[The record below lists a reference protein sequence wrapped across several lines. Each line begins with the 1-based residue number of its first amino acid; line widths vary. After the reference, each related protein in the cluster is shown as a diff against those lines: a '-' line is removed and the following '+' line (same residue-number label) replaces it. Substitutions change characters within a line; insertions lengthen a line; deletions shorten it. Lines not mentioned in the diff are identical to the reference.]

1 MLKFIFNNFFVQCL
15 TMIKAKFNVTWCR
28 FGTLVIT
35 ENQVFLE
42 HASRPRTPP
51 ELLA

>member
-1 MLKFIFNNFFVQCL
+1 MLKSIFNNFFVQCL

-28 FGTLVIT
+28 FGTLLIT
-35 ENQVFLE
+35 ENQVFLA

-51 ELLA
+51 ELPA